1 MAQSGKKPKEVF
13 KITWDDSNGTLEVD
27 VEGKIGKFKRAGTNA
42 PWDHVSGAVDTSSGG
57 PPKADLVVDKQS
69 PGCIY
74 VKTGS
79 GWKMV

>member
-1 MAQSGKKPKEVF
+1 MAQSAKRPKEVF

-27 VEGKIGKFKRAGTNA
+27 VEGKKGKFKRAGTNA
-42 PWDHVSGAVDTSSGG
+42 PWDHDTGAVDAPPGG
-57 PPKADLVVDKQS
+57 PSKQDVVVDKQS

-74 VKTGS
+74 VRTGA